1 MKQIKICNEQPM
13 GTSFH
18 GYTINTSYSKL
29 KKLLGPPT
37 YVEEDSDAKTQYEW
51 RVETIDGIRGYIYD
65 WKEYRKIKKT
75 ANIIWHIGGKD
86 KESCQKI
93 KDALNAELK

>member
-1 MKQIKICNEQPM
+1 MKQIKICTEQPVR
-13 GTSFH
+13 TSFH

-37 YVEEDSDAKTQYEW
+37 YVEEDLDEKTQYEW
-51 RVETIDGIRGYIYD
+51 AVETIDGIKGYIYD

-75 ANIIWHIGGKD
+75 ETITWHIGGVD
-86 KESCQKI
+86 SESCQKI